1 MCASCTWSARRWPS
15 SWRLMRT
22 APVGRTVRHARC
34 GTLPTWLPE
43 RPVAAGRPSTRTP
56 PSPPARAWR
65 TNTGCA
71 SAASRPRP
79 WRPSR
84 GASTSRSP
92 ASGYPGHGRSG
103 GSATAAAIAA
113 QSVVL
118 PAPAGTVRP
127 CSAAGGLFEAESC
140 PVSRST
146 LSARTSGSPS
156 ASARSTEPEHGGGR
170 RRHGRRHC
178 TPGADYT
185 HVAGTLIFNAGS
197 TAHTIPVPVLADS
210 ESQGKRNLR
219 GRTEQPSGRA
229 AVHRHGHG
237 DDH

>member
-22 APVGRTVRHARC
+22 APVGRTVRHAQC

-103 GSATAAAIAA
+103 GSATAAAIARRVLSCQHPPERLDHA
-113 QSVVL
+113 QP
-118 PAPAGTVRP
+118 PAASLKPNHA
-127 CSAAGGLFEAESC
+127 L
-140 PVSRST
+140 SRST

-170 RRHGRRHC
+170 RRHGRRHW